1 MLYVIHVVGRL
12 ISDALGVLFV
22 RMASV
27 LGRSL
32 ENSLATPYSRRLT
45 SRMMARAGAG
55 GNCVVFPEDQRKAE
69 DRKLSMNSPDSHL
82 KRTCTS
88 KAFHSQEIMC
98 SR

>member
-1 MLYVIHVVGRL
+1 MLYVIHVVRRTYIRCPRCFVCADGF
-12 ISDALGVLFV
+12 GVGKVTRKQLSY
-22 RMASV
+22 SV
-27 LGRSL
+27 QC
-32 ENSLATPYSRRLT
+32 RRLT

-69 DRKLSMNSPDSHL
+69 VRKLPHL